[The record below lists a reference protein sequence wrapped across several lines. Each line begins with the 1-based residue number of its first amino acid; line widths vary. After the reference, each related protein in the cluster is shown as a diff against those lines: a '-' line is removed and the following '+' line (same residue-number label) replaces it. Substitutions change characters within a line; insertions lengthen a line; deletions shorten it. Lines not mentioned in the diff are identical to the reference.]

1 MIVTSTGGGEMNAI
15 VTRRAI
21 INSVS
26 NGNGRRRTV
35 DYCRSSEI
43 ILEGFVFFSP
53 CSPHSPVK
61 LFCSHSHCQPLSSE
75 GKHYSVMRSL
85 KIMLFPMIQ
94 LVSRVCWYIKCEF
107 ISLVFAH
114 AVCFI
119 THTIPKCSY
128 FRVM

>member
-1 MIVTSTGGGEMNAI
+1 MIVTSAGGGEMNAI
-15 VTRRAI
+15 ITPRAI

-35 DYCRSSEI
+35 DCRRSSEI
-43 ILEGFVFFSP
+43 ILEGFVFFP

-61 LFCSHSHCQPLSSE
+61 LFCSRSHCQPLSSE
-75 GKHYSVMRSL
+75 GKHYSVMKGL
-85 KIMLFPMIQ
+85 KIILFPMIQ

-119 THTIPKCSY
+119 RRTIPECSY